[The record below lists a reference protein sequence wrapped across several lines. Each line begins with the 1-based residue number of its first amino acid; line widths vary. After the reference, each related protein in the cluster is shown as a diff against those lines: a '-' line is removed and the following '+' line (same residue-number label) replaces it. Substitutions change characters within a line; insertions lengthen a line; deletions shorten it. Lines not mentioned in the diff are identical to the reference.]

1 MGKRVCCLHD
11 MRIGPENAILMEIIR
26 GIEPEAVSL
35 FSAGTSAA
43 IAINV
48 CLDPPIF
55 ASYVT
60 QELEV
65 NFIMVLLE
73 YVTIRHLLRKETD
86 MI

>member
-1 MGKRVCCLHD
+1 
-11 MRIGPENAILMEIIR
+11 MEIIR

-73 YVTIRHLLRKETD
+73 YVTI
-86 MI
+86 

>member
-1 MGKRVCCLHD
+1 MK
-11 MRIGPENAILMEIIR
+11 IFR
-26 GIEPEAVSL
+26 GIKPEAVPL
-35 FSAGTSAA
+35 FSAYAGAA

-48 CLDPPIF
+48 CLYPPIF

-73 YVTIRHLLRKETD
+73 YVTIWHL
-86 MI
+86 